1 MSNLQTMSTEE
12 LFALP
17 KNEFINR
24 CKEWCNE
31 FNDGQPMKTNEDNS
45 CPVHAWVALNGK
57 KCAHET
63 VANIAQCPICD
74 QPMCPDC
81 MNHNV
86 HQLSRVTGYISNVSG
101 WNAAKRQ
108 ELKDRVRSDVK

>member
-31 FNDGQPMKTNEDNS
+31 FNDGQPMKTNEDNP
-45 CPVHAWVALNGK
+45 CPVHAWVAFNEK